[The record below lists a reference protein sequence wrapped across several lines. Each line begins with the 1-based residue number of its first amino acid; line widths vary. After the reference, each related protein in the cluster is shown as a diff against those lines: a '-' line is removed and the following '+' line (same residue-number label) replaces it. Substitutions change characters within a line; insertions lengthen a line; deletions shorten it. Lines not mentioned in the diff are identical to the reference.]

1 VLALIELSLNIEFTN
16 WIFADIHK
24 IKSKSKMVKWDG
36 LSRFN
41 RIVMFGLYGSERN
54 TNIRIYGIC
63 MIKTRF
69 SIFLCYMINI
79 LH

>member
-1 VLALIELSLNIEFTN
+1 
-16 WIFADIHK
+16 
-24 IKSKSKMVKWDG
+24 MVKWDG

-41 RIVMFGLYGSERN
+41 RIVMFGLDGSERN

>member
-1 VLALIELSLNIEFTN
+1 
-16 WIFADIHK
+16 
-24 IKSKSKMVKWDG
+24 MVKWDG

-63 MIKTRF
+63 MIKTKF
-69 SIFLCYMINI
+69 SIFLCFTKSHKQRVGQVLGKELVI
-79 LH
+79 L